1 MPIKSLVKQIFGS
14 SHFRP
19 VVIPFSAKVF
29 LVLARDIKWKHWLEM
44 SYDCF
49 MIVLLKT
56 DQNSKKKKKL
66 IKVKPF
72 QIICARV
79 Y

>member
-29 LVLARDIKWKHWLEM
+29 FGACKGHKMETLARNELRLF
-44 SYDCF
+44 YD
-49 MIVLLKT
+49 
-56 DQNSKKKKKL
+56 S
-66 IKVKPF
+66 PF
-72 QIICARV
+72 ED
-79 Y
+79 